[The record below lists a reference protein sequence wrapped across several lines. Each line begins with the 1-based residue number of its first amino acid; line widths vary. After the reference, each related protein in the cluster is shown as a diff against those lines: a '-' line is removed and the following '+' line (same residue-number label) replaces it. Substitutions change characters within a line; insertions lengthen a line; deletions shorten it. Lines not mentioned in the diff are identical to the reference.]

1 MNYSLKNMKI
11 FGNFMKK
18 EGIKGYGLAK
28 KYGGII
34 AQKSKPTINN
44 MTKYVK
50 NHVPYLNK
58 NKDNNNEPSENKE
71 KEDDKK

>member
-18 EGIKGYGLAK
+18 EGIKGYSLAK
-28 KYGGII
+28 KYGGIL

-50 NHVPYLNK
+50 NHVPYFNK
-58 NKDNNNEPSENKE
+58 NKDNEPTENKE
-71 KEDDKK
+71 QEEDKKE